1 MSEVSGNHNADDVI
15 IQKLE
20 TSKSNLAR
28 AIAQAILDQNLQD
41 YANLNLN
48 QLSQLIIPSIEMVLR
63 FFRDGDVGAIKA
75 NILQRAEERVKR
87 GFHLDSM
94 EVAIVTI
101 ANEIEKL
108 IDSVNTNV
116 STSSTQIDS
125 IPEAAVQM
133 LQVKYKRRLDNLR
146 VLSQVQVIA
155 SQLNKPNTEVE

>member
-20 TSKSNLAR
+20 TSKSSLAR
-28 AIAQAILDQNLQD
+28 TIAHAILDQNLQD
-41 YANLNLN
+41 YANLNLD

-63 FFRDGDVGAIKA
+63 FFRDGDVGSIKA

-87 GFHLDSM
+87 SFHLDSM

-108 IDSVNTNV
+108 IDSVNTSV
-116 STSSTQIDS
+116 STYTQVDS
-125 IPEAAVQM
+125 ISEAAVQT
-133 LQVKYKRRLDNLR
+133 LQVKYKRRLDNVR

-155 SQLNKPNTEVE
+155 SQLNKPDAEAE